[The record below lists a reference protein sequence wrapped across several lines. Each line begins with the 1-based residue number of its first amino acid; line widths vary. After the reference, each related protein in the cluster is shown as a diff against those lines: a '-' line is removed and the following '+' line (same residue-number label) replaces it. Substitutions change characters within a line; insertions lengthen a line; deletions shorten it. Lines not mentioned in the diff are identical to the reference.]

1 MQERVKSQL
10 ITFNPSRCR
19 QYPPKGW
26 SEMCG
31 TAEKWQAG
39 KSNSLNV
46 LISSSNLLQKLHEA
60 LSLMFLFIILE
71 SCKKSRSEYFT
82 IFEDFVLIFDNKI
95 KITNKYKIYLND
107 FS

>member
-10 ITFNPSRCR
+10 ITFNPSPCR

-31 TAEKWQAG
+31 AEKWQAR

-46 LISSSNLLQKLHEA
+46 LISSSNLLRKLNEA
-60 LSLMFLFIILE
+60 LFLMFLFIILE
-71 SCKKSRSEYFT
+71 SREKSRLEHFI
-82 IFEDFVLIFDNKI
+82 IFCDFVLIFVKH
-95 KITNKYKIYLND
+95 LV
-107 FS
+107 